1 MVGRDSLLSFSHNP
15 TLLLTLNFLT
25 MFKQL
30 TPTSVLR
37 SGIACLTMLF
47 CLVTAQGQNAKL
59 QTQAGIVQ
67 ANGIQIAYE
76 SMGNPKAE
84 TILLISGTNAQLT
97 MWPMELCQ
105 NLVRQGYRVV
115 RFDNRDIG
123 LSTKFEQAGMPDWAA
138 IAKALQEGTKPPVP
152 YTLDDMAADAVG
164 LLDALHIVKAHMV
177 GASMGG
183 MIAQRV
189 AYTYPQRTL
198 SLVSIMSGGGSP
210 TFPPVAKPE
219 VLGQIPLPA
228 APSDTTAYIQREL
241 LTMKLLS
248 GKMYPSDE
256 QQLLQLIR
264 KDVQRSYAPNGL
276 HRQGAASMAGFYA
289 GRQAQ
294 LKTIKV
300 PTLVIHGSDDPLVAV
315 EAGKDIATIV
325 PNARFELIA
334 GMGHSLPEP
343 LLDKLADRIV
353 ANARK
358 SKK

>member
-1 MVGRDSLLSFSHNP
+1 MVGRDLLLSFCHNP

-25 MFKQL
+25 MCKQL
-30 TPTSVLR
+30 TQASVLR
-37 SGIACLTMLF
+37 RGIACLTMFFWLI
-47 CLVTAQGQNAKL
+47 TAQGQNAKL

-76 SMGNPKAE
+76 SIGNPKAE

-123 LSTKFEQAGMPDWAA
+123 LSTKFEQSGMPDWAA

-164 LLDALHIVKAHMV
+164 LLDALHIAKAHIV

-189 AYTYPQRTL
+189 AYTYPQHTL

-210 TFPPVAKPE
+210 TFLPVAKPE
-219 VLGQIPLPA
+219 VLSQIPLPA
-228 APSDTTAYIQREL
+228 APSDTAAYIQREL

-248 GKMYPSDE
+248 GKMYPFNE
-256 QQLLQLIR
+256 QKMLAQIR
-264 KDVQRSYAPNGL
+264 ADVKRSYSPNGL
-276 HRQGAASMAGFYA
+276 HRQGAASMAGFYT

-294 LKTIKV
+294 LKTIQV

-315 EAGKDIATIV
+315 EAGKNIATTV
-325 PNARFELIA
+325 PNARFELIV

-343 LLDKLADRIV
+343 LLDKIASLIV
-353 ANARK
+353 TNARQARK
-358 SKK
+358 